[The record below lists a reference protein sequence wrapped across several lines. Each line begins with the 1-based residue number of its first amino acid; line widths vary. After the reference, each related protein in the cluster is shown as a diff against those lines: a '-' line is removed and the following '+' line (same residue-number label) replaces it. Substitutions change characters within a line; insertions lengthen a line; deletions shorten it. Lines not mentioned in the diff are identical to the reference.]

1 MVFKTCLKTYSST
14 MLKSLKNCETE
25 QIYHVTDPW
34 DLSFI
39 PENRD
44 TDQKLVSQIMN
55 AMRQNEYIFP
65 IYITEPGKYF
75 LRTIVIN
82 SNKSPIE
89 LAIIFNAFRKNWT
102 TKDYLRSYVRQKLPS
117 YIILNGFLKKYP
129 LLDIKAGIQLIKGSH
144 SVETF
149 QRGALSITIEEEEMA
164 IDKAEL
170 LNQVYD
176 IVKDKRVFRRD
187 CILGF
192 YRVYSKI
199 NSTSKF
205 LKNLRNFVA
214 PDNESMRQWMA
225 AYQHCI

>member
-1 MVFKTCLKTYSST
+1 

-65 IYITEPGKYF
+65 IYITESGAVIDGQHRLKAFRNLAEEEPGKYF

-117 YIILNGFLKKYP
+117 YIVLNGFLKISFIGY
-129 LLDIKAGIQLIKGSH
+129 
-144 SVETF
+144 
-149 QRGALSITIEEEEMA
+149 
-164 IDKAEL
+164 
-170 LNQVYD
+170 
-176 IVKDKRVFRRD
+176 
-187 CILGF
+187 
-192 YRVYSKI
+192 
-199 NSTSKF
+199 
-205 LKNLRNFVA
+205 
-214 PDNESMRQWMA
+214 
-225 AYQHCI
+225 

>member
-1 MVFKTCLKTYSST
+1 MFD
-14 MLKSLKNCETE
+14 KNCLH
-25 QIYHVTDPW
+25 IV
-34 DLSFI
+34 L
-39 PENRD
+39 
-44 TDQKLVSQIMN
+44 
-55 AMRQNEYIFP
+55 NE
-65 IYITEPGKYF
+65 
-75 LRTIVIN
+75 
-82 SNKSPIE
+82 
-89 LAIIFNAFRKNWT
+89 
-102 TKDYLRSYVRQKLPS
+102 
-117 YIILNGFLKKYP
+117 FLKKYP

-149 QRGALSITIEEEEMA
+149 QRGALSITIEEKEMA

>member
-1 MVFKTCLKTYSST
+1 M
-14 MLKSLKNCETE
+14 
-25 QIYHVTDPW
+25 
-34 DLSFI
+34 
-39 PENRD
+39 
-44 TDQKLVSQIMN
+44 
-55 AMRQNEYIFP
+55 
-65 IYITEPGKYF
+65 
-75 LRTIVIN
+75 
-82 SNKSPIE
+82 
-89 LAIIFNAFRKNWT
+89 
-102 TKDYLRSYVRQKLPS
+102 
-117 YIILNGFLKKYP
+117 
-129 LLDIKAGIQLIKGSH
+129 DIKAGIQLIKGSH

-149 QRGALSITIEEEEMA
+149 QRGALSITIEEKEMA